1 MTDESLL
8 DKALRSGN
16 KKQLN
21 KCFEYL
27 YNQYKNLIAFNI
39 AKYIPEKE
47 IIQDLVNETYLSF
60 FNNADKVNRNIKN
73 YLINTS
79 KNLTINYLNKN
90 KNNLVLN
97 EETLYDVEKNIS
109 LNNNIKTLLLD
120 MRQVLSQEEIEIIIY
135 HLFENNSFI
144 DIAAIKKV
152 SSNTIKTK
160 YFRALKKYREHI
172 EKGGNNNE

>member
-21 KCFEYL
+21 KCFEHL

-47 IIQDLVNETYLSF
+47 IIQDLVNETYLIF
-60 FNNADKVNRNIKN
+60 FNNADKVTRNIKN
-73 YLINTS
+73 YLIITS

-90 KNNLVLN
+90 KSTIMLN
-97 EETLYDVEKNIS
+97 EEALYDVEKNIT
-109 LNNNIKTLLLD
+109 LNDNIKTLLLD

-135 HLFENNSFI
+135 YLYENNSFI
-144 DIAAIKKV
+144 DIAAIKKT
-152 SSNTIKTK
+152 SSNTIKSK
-160 YFRALKKYREHI
+160 YFRALKKYREYI
-172 EKGGNNNE
+172 EKGGNINE